1 MLLRLDLQ
9 LFSGEKTEKAT
20 PQKRRETRKK
30 GEVAKSQEV
39 SSALTLLVT
48 FGFLMFGGK
57 SLVEG
62 FLGIYRHS
70 YTEYMLWEL
79 SPERI
84 ELLFSQ
90 IVFDAIKLTAP
101 ILFVAMLA
109 GVFAS
114 YIQVGFMFTPEA
126 IKFKLEKLNPIQ
138 SAKQIL
144 SMKSVVE
151 FLKSILKMVIT
162 GVIVYW
168 LIWTNRGE
176 LFILGEKNIW
186 DSIRVVGTL
195 SIQIGLAIA
204 ITLVVLAVADYIYQK
219 YEFEKKLRM
228 SKQDI
233 KDEYKKTEG
242 DPFFKG
248 QRRAKQRELA
258 MNRMIQEVPKA
269 DVLITNPTHFAIAIR
284 YDMETMD
291 APQVI
296 AKGKDYIAL
305 KMKEI
310 AKEHQIMTVENKPL
324 ARALFA
330 AVEIGDAIPEDMFN
344 AVGEILA
351 YVYFQEGRYKGM
363 MT

>member
-1 MLLRLDLQ
+1 MLLKLDLQ

-20 PQKRRETRKK
+20 PQKRRESRKK

-62 FLGIYRHS
+62 FLAIYRHS
-70 YTEYMLWEL
+70 FSEYMLWEL
-79 SPERI
+79 TPERI

-90 IVFDAIKLTAP
+90 IVFDATKLTAP
-101 ILFVAMLA
+101 ILFVAMVA
-109 GVFAS
+109 GIFSS
-114 YIQVGFMFTPEA
+114 YIQVGLMFTPEV
-126 IKFKLEKLNPIQ
+126 IQLKLEKLNPIQ
-138 SAKQIL
+138 GAKQIF

-151 FLKSILKMVIT
+151 FLKSIFKMVFT
-162 GVIVYW
+162 GVIVYF
-168 LIWTNRGE
+168 LIWSKKEE
-176 LFILGEKNIW
+176 LFILGEKGIW
-186 DSIRVVGTL
+186 DAIRLVGVL
-195 SIQIGLAIA
+195 SIQIGLAVALSLVILA
-204 ITLVVLAVADYIYQK
+204 IADYIYQK

-233 KDEYKKTEG
+233 KDEYKKSEG
-242 DPFFKG
+242 DPFIKG
-248 QRRAKQRELA
+248 QRRAKQREMA
-258 MNRMIQEVPKA
+258 MNRMIQEVPRA

-284 YDMETMD
+284 YDLETMD

-296 AKGKDYIAL
+296 AKGKDHVAL

-310 AKEHQIMTVENKPL
+310 AKEHKVMTVENKPL

-330 AVEIGDAIPEDMFN
+330 AVEIGDTIPEEMFN